1 MTAHARVIGVGHA
14 ARGDDAVGLVVA
26 DQLRSKVP
34 DGIDV
39 VSGGADAAAVL
50 AQFEGVPAVVAVDCA
65 RGGGAPGSILRL
77 TADTSSWPH
86 ARSTSSHGNALADA
100 LALGEVLGCLP
111 ARVSVFV
118 VIGESF
124 GLGEPLSPAVQD
136 AVPELARQVMQE
148 AKCMKPA

>member
-1 MTAHARVIGVGHA
+1 MTAYARIIGVGHA
-14 ARGDDAVGLVVA
+14 ARGDDAVGLIVVEY
-26 DQLRSKVP
+26 LRSRMP
-34 DGIDV
+34 GGIDV
-39 VSGGADAAAVL
+39 VSGGADVAAVL
-50 AQFEGVPAVVAVDCA
+50 AQLEGVPTVVAVDCA

-77 TADTSSWPH
+77 TADTSLWPQ

-100 LALGEVLGCLP
+100 LALGKALGCLP

-136 AVPELARQVMQE
+136 AVPELARRVMQE
-148 AKCMKPA
+148 ATCMKPA